1 MSSSNCC
8 FLTCIQVSQEAG
20 QVVWYSHLFQ
30 NFPEFVVVHTVK
42 GFDIVNKAEID
53 VFWNCL
59 AFSMIKSMLATWS
72 LVSLPFLKLAWT
84 SESSRFMYCWSLG
97 VVRGKNVS
105 KTTLFLHTSTVQGY
119 FWRIMQSCIRSEWWE
134 FEQLMWNL
142 TSALTEFCCCYCS
155 VAKSCPTLWD
165 PMNCSTPGFPVLHC
179 LRSVLKLMSIESVMS
194 SNHLILYHPH
204 LLLPSILPSIRD
216 FSNELAL
223 CIR

>member
-1 MSSSNCC
+1 M
-8 FLTCIQVSQEAG
+8 IQQ
-20 QVVWYSHLFQ
+20 
-30 NFPEFVVVHTVK
+30 
-42 GFDIVNKAEID
+42 I
-53 VFWNCL
+53 
-59 AFSMIKSMLATWS
+59 LATWS

-165 PMNCSTPGFPVLHC
+165 PMNCSTPGFPVLHYLC
-179 LRSVLKLMSIESVMS
+179 VCSNSCPLSQVVLVVKNLAANGRDARCQEDPLEEGMATHS
-194 SNHLILYHPH
+194 
-204 LLLPSILPSIRD
+204 SILAWRIPVDRGDWQATVHHEESD
-216 FSNELAL
+216 TTKPLSTAHHL
-223 CIR
+223 C